1 MANVVP
7 IASATA
13 FKKAKTVHTDD
24 GEVNFANVY
33 ELTKFVAAEIR
44 ASKMKFT
51 KLADKAGCCPATVS
65 NLAHGV
71 TRDPRT
77 GTMLNILRVLG
88 FRVIVRR

>member
-7 IASATA
+7 ITTFS
-13 FKKAKTVHTDD
+13 KAKPMLRTDD
-24 GEVNFANVY
+24 GDISFSNVY
-33 ELTKFVAAEIR
+33 ELTRFVAAEIR
-44 ASKMKFT
+44 GSKLKFT
-51 KLADKAGCCPATVS
+51 KIADQAGCCPATVS

-88 FRVIVRR
+88 FQVIVRR